1 MKKKLGD
8 AVKKIGN
15 RLKLLGIAAVFL
27 VKAAAPIHEAMPL
40 QGTFKV
46 EHIRNGV
53 VLSTQVFKNQ
63 ITTVGKNYL
72 LNVGFH
78 ADTQISTWYVGLVDN
93 ASFSAFSA
101 ADTMSSH
108 AGWIENDD
116 YDEATRIEW
125 TEGAASAA
133 AITNGTALTFTM
145 NATATIKG
153 IFLTSVSTK
162 NGTTGTLWTAVAF
175 TSTVAV
181 VDNDQL
187 KVTYT
192 LSC

>member
-1 MKKKLGD
+1 MKRKLVDAVRKLGN
-8 AVKKIGN
+8 K
-15 RLKLLGIAAVFL
+15 LKLVGIATVFMA
-27 VKAAAPIHEAMPL
+27 KAAVAHEAMPL
-40 QGTFKV
+40 QGRFKV
-46 EHIRNGV
+46 EHWRDGKCIGV
-53 VLSTQVFKNQ
+53 QEFKNQ

-72 LNVGFH
+72 LDAGFH
-78 ADTQISTWYVGLVDN
+78 AGSQISTWYVGLVDN

-116 YDEATRIEW
+116 YDESTRVEW

-133 AITNGTALTFTM
+133 SITNGTALTFTM

-175 TSTVAV
+175 SSNVSV
-181 VDNDQL
+181 VDDDQL

>member
-8 AVKKIGN
+8 AVRRLGN
-15 RLKLLGIAAVFL
+15 RLKLLGIASVFL
-27 VKAAAPIHEAMPL
+27 AKAATAHDALPM
-40 QGTFKV
+40 QGTFRV
-46 EHIRNGV
+46 EHWRDGRCINA
-53 VLSTQVFKNQ
+53 QVFKNQ

-78 ADTQISTWYVGLVDN
+78 ADSQISTWYVGLVDN

-116 YDEATRIEW
+116 YDESTRVEW

-133 AITNGTALTFTM
+133 SITNATAITFTM

-153 IFLTSVSTK
+153 IFINSVSTK

-175 TSTVAV
+175 ASNVSV
-181 VDNDQL
+181 VDDDQL